1 MHSVTL
7 DFGVWCWPSLKKV
20 CIMLSRYWKKPLT
33 VLFFFPP
40 RKFLSQLSGA
50 DSWKSQLLGGGGGE
64 KNSLCFPAITVR
76 TRAGWGNFLIRP
88 WVRNLLHTC
97 SLQYLGFRVNF
108 WNRCRLRT
116 RGSYHCIFQRVMYIG
131 SLELSWQPWV
141 EQACRSQQTK
151 LKLWFGVTGCQL
163 DSRVLAYPLCCKP

>member
-40 RKFLSQLSGA
+40 RKFLSQLSWA
-50 DSWKSQLLGGGGGE
+50 DSWESQLLGGGGE
-64 KNSLCFPAITVR
+64 KRTACAFQRSQWEQGQAGATFWSDLGFAIYFTLVVC
-76 TRAGWGNFLIRP
+76 NI
-88 WVRNLLHTC
+88 
-97 SLQYLGFRVNF
+97 LGFRVNF

-116 RGSYHCIFQRVMYIG
+116 RGSCHCIFQRVMYIG